1 LRARPYGAR
10 LNDGESMDR
19 VVEQELPKGVFG
31 GSPPQ
36 KLDGIVRRTAAEVK
50 LFTTGK
56 YE

>member
-1 LRARPYGAR
+1 
-10 LNDGESMDR
+10 MDR